1 MYNMDFLSSDIL
13 YIFMYRENIIIL
25 FLSDDYPRNMP
36 FGHGLINWLVTPRLL
51 MSLEQSP

>member
-25 FLSDDYPRNMP
+25 FLNDDYPRNMP

-51 MSLEQSP
+51 LSLEQSP